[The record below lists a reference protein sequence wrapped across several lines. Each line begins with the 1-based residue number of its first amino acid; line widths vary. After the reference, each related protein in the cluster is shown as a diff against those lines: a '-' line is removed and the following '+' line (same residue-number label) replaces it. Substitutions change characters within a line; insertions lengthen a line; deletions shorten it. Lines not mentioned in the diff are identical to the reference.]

1 MNISFGDIFQWF
13 IKIILHIIYIIYTI
27 TFLFELK
34 RLNKSLEG
42 YAPNEDFREI
52 MSYNNNQSWK
62 FLGTTILLLV
72 VGFILIY
79 ISFKFHY
86 FFFEDIIPSVMVFV
100 CICIIVVLMISLLKE
115 INVPILM
122 AAGFMIGSVGIIGYV
137 TTH

>member
-1 MNISFGDIFQWF
+1 MNISFGDIIQWF

-34 RLNKSLEG
+34 GLNKSLEG

-52 MSYNNNQSWK
+52 MSYNDNQSWK

-100 CICIIVVLMISLLKE
+100 CICIIVILMISLLKE

-122 AAGFMIGSVGIIGYV
+122 AAVFMIGSVGIIGRV
-137 TTH
+137 ATH